1 VSDPTESD
9 LRDLLTSRLAAR
21 LRLDPAELD
30 RRERFS
36 RYGLDSAGATA
47 LIAELSATLG
57 RDLSPT
63 LIWAHPSVEELAR
76 HLSGAGSGEVV
87 PASVPVPRT
96 SSHSLD
102 MEPIAIVG
110 VACRFPGSPDW
121 PAFWRLLRDGVDAT
135 GTVPSDRWDAEA
147 WYDPDPQAPGKI
159 NTRRGAF
166 LDRVDQFDP
175 LFFGISP
182 REACEMD
189 PQQRLMLE
197 LSWEAL
203 EDAGIPPRS
212 LAGSKT
218 GVFVG
223 AIGHDYGELH
233 RLSGATVTS
242 HTGPGTNLAIIA
254 NRVSYLLGLRG
265 PSLTVDTACSASLVS
280 VHLAC
285 QSLRSGE
292 CAVALAGGINMILA
306 PGFTVDLTKFGGLSG
321 DGRCKAFDA
330 RADGFARGE
339 GGGVVVLKPLSRA
352 LADGDPVWCL
362 IRGGAVNNDGSS
374 NGLTAPSPQAQVE
387 VLTDAYAR
395 TGVDPRRVHYVEAHG
410 TGTRLGDPIEAR
422 SLAAVL
428 CAGRD
433 PERPLVVGSAKTNIA
448 HQEGAAGIA
457 GLIKLALA
465 IRHRQVPPSLHF
477 ETPNPD
483 IPFEELRLRVQ
494 TALGPW
500 PAPPDEPAVGAVS
513 SFGWGGTN
521 CHLILEELPASRAE
535 ILLLEG
541 GSEEEVRERFQGNAA
556 AGPGAEA
563 SFRLAVSVRAP
574 EELPERLAAFLAGQ
588 ARAGLFTGRG
598 ERHGLVFVFSGM
610 GSMWTG
616 LGRDLLRAEP
626 LVRARL
632 EQCDRLLRPWV
643 GWSLLDELVA
653 GDRWLLAEV
662 SIPAIFAIQ
671 AALSDLWRSW
681 GIEPDA
687 VIGHSCGEVAAA
699 YAAGVLS
706 LEEGIRVSVVY
717 GRTLGKVD
725 GPGGIGVLELPPD
738 EAAARIAARGLPLEL
753 AGRLSPSST
762 TVAGPGGA
770 VDLLVAEVKAEGRFA
785 ARVAVDAAAHTAA
798 VEPHLPSMRE
808 QLADLAPRRPSVPL
822 VSTLTGGPLDR
833 PMDGDYWA
841 ANLRHTVL
849 FSDGVEH
856 LLGAGFDLFL
866 QIDPHPILATPLE
879 QSFAGRGRALASL
892 RRREDPRSVLFDSL
906 GALWAAGRPVR
917 EEAIHPDPRSERSE
931 GSVELL
937 PLSARTPE
945 ALRALARSTAGV
957 LREEADG
964 THRDVCRQ
972 AARGRGRHEH
982 GLGLTGRSRAE
993 LAGKLEAFARG
1004 EMVPGAVSGRRP
1016 RGDRGKLVFVFAGQG
1031 PQWPGMGRQL
1041 LADEPVFRQAFERC
1055 DDLLRPYLGD
1065 SLLRR
1070 IEREGALDHTEVAQP
1085 ALFALEVALAAL
1097 WRSWGIVPDAVVGH
1111 SVGEIAAA
1119 WAAGILSLE
1128 EAARVAALRGRAMEP
1143 ARGRG
1148 AMAAVELS
1156 EDEARASLSQIPEE
1170 LLCIAAVNGPAAVTV
1185 AGDPAAMDGFVARLA
1200 AQGATARRLRVEYA
1214 FHSPQME
1221 PYGREVEE
1229 ALAGLRPRPALI
1241 PMASTVTGALV
1252 EGPELD
1258 GSYWR
1263 RNVRQPVR
1271 FADAVGVLA
1280 RHASFLEVGPHP
1292 VLSAAVSQGLE
1303 ARGREAALLAS
1314 LRRGRDE
1321 RETMREALAGLW
1333 VLGHPVEWSAV
1344 FPDGGRPVRLPTYP
1358 FQRQRYWFEVPER
1371 EERREP
1377 AAAPT
1382 PVPASVEV
1390 SAPVAAP
1397 VPVPFEVLPEPSP
1410 AGEGV
1415 ELLLAEQLDAFNRMV
1430 ALQLDVLSRAGSE
1443 HL

>member
-1 VSDPTESD
+1 MSRPTESD
-9 LRDLLTSRLAAR
+9 LRDLLTARLAAR

-76 HLSGAGSGEVV
+76 HLAGAGESGEVIA
-87 PASVPVPRT
+87 ASTPVQRVSAP
-96 SSHSLD
+96 SDS
-102 MEPIAIVG
+102 EPIAIVG
-110 VACRFPGSPDW
+110 VACRFPGAPDW
-121 PAFWRLLRDGVDAT
+121 RGFWQLLREGVDAT
-135 GTVPSDRWDAEA
+135 GTVPPDRWDAEA

-223 AIGHDYGELH
+223 AIGHDYAELH
-233 RLSGATVTS
+233 RLAGATVTS
-242 HTGPGTNLAIIA
+242 HTGPGTNLAIIS

-292 CAVALAGGINMILA
+292 CAVALAGGVNMILA

-352 LADGDPVWCL
+352 LADGDPIWCL
-362 IRGGAVNNDGSS
+362 IRGGAMNNDGSS

-428 CAGRD
+428 CSGRD
-433 PERPLVVGSAKTNIA
+433 PERPLIVGSAKTNIA

-483 IPFEELRLRVQ
+483 IPFDELRLRVQ

-500 PAPPDEPAVGAVS
+500 PAPPDEPALGAVS

-541 GSEEEVRERFQGNAA
+541 REVEEVLGGHAR
-556 AGPGAEA
+556 GPGEG
-563 SFRLAVSVRAP
+563 FRLAVSVRAP
-574 EELPERLAAFLAGQ
+574 EEMPERMAAFLAGQ
-588 ARAGLFTGRG
+588 PRAGVSRGRG

-610 GSMWTG
+610 GAMWAG
-616 LGRDLLRAEP
+616 IGRDLLRVDP

-643 GWSLLDELVA
+643 GWSLLDELVT
-653 GDRWLLAEV
+653 GDRWLRAEV
-662 SIPAIFAIQ
+662 SIPGVFAVQ

-687 VIGHSCGEVAAA
+687 VIGHSCGEIAAA

-717 GRTLGKVD
+717 GRTLGKID

-738 EAAARIAARGLPLEL
+738 EAARRIADRGLPLEL
-753 AGRLSPSST
+753 AGRLSPSSA

-785 ARVAVDAAAHTAA
+785 ARVAVDAAAHTVG
-798 VEPHLPSMRE
+798 VEPHLPAMRE
-808 QLADLAPRRPSVPL
+808 QLAGLAPRRPAVPL

-841 ANLRHTVL
+841 ANLRQTVL

-866 QIDPHPILATPLE
+866 QIDAHPILATPLE
-879 QSFAGRGRALASL
+879 QTFAGRGRALASL

-917 EEAIHPDPRSERSE
+917 REAVHPDPRAEAA
-931 GSVELL
+931 VELL

-945 ALRALARSTAGV
+945 ALRDLARSTAGV

-972 AARGRGRHEH
+972 AARGRGQHEH
-982 GLGLTGRSRAE
+982 GLGLTGRSRAD

-1041 LADEPVFRQAFERC
+1041 LAEEPVFRQAFERC
-1055 DDLLRPYLGD
+1055 DDLLLPYLGD

-1070 IEREGALDHTEVAQP
+1070 MEREGALDQTEVAQP
-1085 ALFALEVALAAL
+1085 ALFALEVALATL

-1148 AMAAVELS
+1148 AMAALELS
-1156 EDEARASLSQIPEE
+1156 EDEARAALGEVPEE
-1170 LLCIAAVNGPAAVTV
+1170 RLCIAAVNGPAAVTV
-1185 AGDPAAMDGFVARLA
+1185 AGDPAALDDFVARLT

-1221 PYGREVEE
+1221 PHDREVEA

-1241 PMASTVTGALV
+1241 PMASTVTGFLV

-1271 FADAVGVLA
+1271 FADAIATLA
-1280 RHASFLEVGPHP
+1280 GHASFLQSSFLEVGPHP
-1292 VLSAAVSQGLE
+1292 VLSAAVAQGLE
-1303 ARGREAALLAS
+1303 ARGREAVLLAS

-1333 VLGHPVEWSAV
+1333 VLGHPVDWSAV

-1371 EERREP
+1371 AEAREP
-1377 AAAPT
+1377 AA
-1382 PVPASVEV
+1382 VSV
-1390 SAPVAAP
+1390 P
-1397 VPVPFEVLPEPSP
+1397 VPVEALAEPSP
-1410 AGEGV
+1410 AAEGT

-1430 ALQLDVLSRAGSE
+1430 ALQLDVLARAGSE

>member
-1 VSDPTESD
+1 
-9 LRDLLTSRLAAR
+9 
-21 LRLDPAELD
+21 
-30 RRERFS
+30 
-36 RYGLDSAGATA
+36 
-47 LIAELSATLG
+47 
-57 RDLSPT
+57 
-63 LIWAHPSVEELAR
+63 
-76 HLSGAGSGEVV
+76 
-87 PASVPVPRT
+87 
-96 SSHSLD
+96 
-102 MEPIAIVG
+102 
-110 VACRFPGSPDW
+110 
-121 PAFWRLLRDGVDAT
+121 
-135 GTVPSDRWDAEA
+135 
-147 WYDPDPQAPGKI
+147 
-159 NTRRGAF
+159 
-166 LDRVDQFDP
+166 
-175 LFFGISP
+175 
-182 REACEMD
+182 
-189 PQQRLMLE
+189 
-197 LSWEAL
+197 
-203 EDAGIPPRS
+203 
-212 LAGSKT
+212 
-218 GVFVG
+218 
-223 AIGHDYGELH
+223 
-233 RLSGATVTS
+233 
-242 HTGPGTNLAIIA
+242 TGPGTNLAIIA

-285 QSLRSGE
+285 QSLRAGE
-292 CAVALAGGINMILA
+292 CSVALAGGVNMILA

-352 LADGDPVWCL
+352 LADGDPIWCL
-362 IRGGAVNNDGSS
+362 IRGGALNNDGSS

-395 TGVDPRRVHYVEAHG
+395 TGIDPRRVHYVEAHG
-410 TGTRLGDPIEAR
+410 TGTQLGDPIEAR

-521 CHLILEELPASRAE
+521 GHLILEELPASRAE
-535 ILLLEG
+535 ILLVEG
-541 GSEEEVRERFQGNAA
+541 ASEEEVRQRFQGSAA
-556 AGPGAEA
+556 ASPGAEP
-563 SFRLAVSVRAP
+563 SFRLAVSVRSR

-588 ARAGLFTGRG
+588 ARAGLFAGRG

-610 GSMWTG
+610 GSMWAG
-616 LGRDLLRAEP
+616 LGRDLLPSEP

-643 GWSLLDELVA
+643 GWSLLDELVS
-653 GDRWLLAEV
+653 GDRWVQAEM
-662 SIPAIFAIQ
+662 SIPAIFAVQ
-671 AALSDLWRSW
+671 VALSDLWRSW

-687 VIGHSCGEVAAA
+687 VIGHSCGEIAAA

-706 LEEGIRVSVVY
+706 LEEGIQVSVVY
-717 GRTLGKVD
+717 SRTLGKVD

-738 EAAARIAARGLPLEL
+738 DAARRIEARGLPLEL

-762 TVAGPGGA
+762 AVAGPGGA

-785 ARVAVDAAAHTAA
+785 ARVTANAPAHTVAL
-798 VEPHLPSMRE
+798 EPHLPAMRE
-808 QLADLAPRRPSVPL
+808 QLAGLAPRRPSVPL

-849 FSDGVEH
+849 FSDAVEH

-879 QSFAGRGRALASL
+879 QTFAGRGRALASL

-906 GALWAAGRPVR
+906 GALWAAGRPVHG
-917 EEAIHPDPRSERSE
+917 EAIHPDPRSE
-931 GSVELL
+931 GCVELL

-972 AARGRGRHEH
+972 AARGRGQHEH
-982 GLGLTGRSRAE
+982 GLGLTGRSRAD

-1016 RGDRGKLVFVFAGQG
+1016 RGDRGKLVLVFAGQG

-1041 LADEPVFRQAFERC
+1041 LAEEPVFRQAFERC
-1055 DDLLRPYLGD
+1055 DDLLLPYLGD

-1070 IEREGALDHTEVAQP
+1070 MEREGALDHTEVAQP
-1085 ALFALEVALAAL
+1085 ALFALEVALATL

-1128 EAARVAALRGRAMEP
+1128 EAARVA
-1143 ARGRG
+1143 
-1148 AMAAVELS
+1148 
-1156 EDEARASLSQIPEE
+1156 
-1170 LLCIAAVNGPAAVTV
+1170 
-1185 AGDPAAMDGFVARLA
+1185 
-1200 AQGATARRLRVEYA
+1200 
-1214 FHSPQME
+1214 
-1221 PYGREVEE
+1221 
-1229 ALAGLRPRPALI
+1229 
-1241 PMASTVTGALV
+1241 
-1252 EGPELD
+1252 
-1258 GSYWR
+1258 
-1263 RNVRQPVR
+1263 
-1271 FADAVGVLA
+1271 
-1280 RHASFLEVGPHP
+1280 
-1292 VLSAAVSQGLE
+1292 
-1303 ARGREAALLAS
+1303 
-1314 LRRGRDE
+1314 
-1321 RETMREALAGLW
+1321 
-1333 VLGHPVEWSAV
+1333 
-1344 FPDGGRPVRLPTYP
+1344 
-1358 FQRQRYWFEVPER
+1358 
-1371 EERREP
+1371 
-1377 AAAPT
+1377 
-1382 PVPASVEV
+1382 
-1390 SAPVAAP
+1390 
-1397 VPVPFEVLPEPSP
+1397 
-1410 AGEGV
+1410 
-1415 ELLLAEQLDAFNRMV
+1415 
-1430 ALQLDVLSRAGSE
+1430 
-1443 HL
+1443 

>member
-1 VSDPTESD
+1 LKEQLLSHPTESD

-47 LIAELSATLG
+47 LIAELSSTLG

-63 LIWAHPSVEELAR
+63 LIWAYPSVDELAR
-76 HLSGAGSGEVV
+76 HLSGAGGGEVV
-87 PASVPVPRT
+87 AAAIPVPQVSPR
-96 SSHSLD
+96 SSD
-102 MEPIAIVG
+102 AEPIAIVG
-110 VACRFPGSPDW
+110 VACRFPGAPDW
-121 PAFWRLLRDGVDAT
+121 RAFWQLLRDGVDAT
-135 GTVPSDRWDAEA
+135 GTVPPDRWDAEA

-166 LDRVDQFDP
+166 LDHVDQFDP

-223 AIGHDYGELH
+223 AIGHDYAELH

-292 CAVALAGGINMILA
+292 CGVALAGGVNMILA

-352 LADGDPVWCL
+352 LADGDPIWCL

-395 TGVDPRRVHYVEAHG
+395 AGIDPRRVHYVEAHG
-410 TGTRLGDPIEAR
+410 TGTQLGDPIEAR

-483 IPFEELRLRVQ
+483 IPFDELRLRVQ

-541 GSEEEVRERFQGNAA
+541 GSEEEVRARFQGNAA
-556 AGPGAEA
+556 VPSAAEA

-574 EELPERLAAFLAGQ
+574 EELPERLAAFLTGQ
-588 ARAGLFTGRG
+588 ARPGVFSGMDAGRG
-598 ERHGLVFVFSGM
+598 DRHGLVFVFSGM

-643 GWSLLDELVA
+643 GWSLLDELVT

-662 SIPAIFAIQ
+662 AIPAIFAVQ
-671 AALSDLWRSW
+671 AALADLWRSW

-687 VIGHSCGEVAAA
+687 VIGHSCGEIAAA

-717 GRTLGKVD
+717 SRTLGKVD

-753 AGRLSPSST
+753 SGRLSPSST
-762 TVAGPGGA
+762 TVAGPAAA
-770 VDLLVAEVKAEGRFA
+770 VELLVAEVKAEGRFA
-785 ARVAVDAAAHTAA
+785 ARVALTAAAHTAA
-798 VEPHLPSMRE
+798 LEPHLPAMRE

-833 PMDGDYWA
+833 PMDGGYWA
-841 ANLRHTVL
+841 ANLRSTVL
-849 FSDGVEH
+849 FADGVEH

-866 QIDPHPILATPLE
+866 QIDPHPILTTPLE
-879 QSFAGRGRALASL
+879 QNFAGRGRALASL

-906 GALWAAGRPVR
+906 AALWAAGRPVR
-917 EEAIHPDPRSERSE
+917 VDAVHPDPHAAGPLDRT
-931 GSVELL
+931 ELL

-957 LREEADG
+957 LREEAEG

-972 AARGRGRHEH
+972 AARGRGQHEH

-1055 DDLLRPYLGD
+1055 DDLLLPYLGD

-1070 IEREGALDHTEVAQP
+1070 MEREGALDHTEVAQP

-1156 EDEARASLSQIPEE
+1156 EDEARAALGDTPEE
-1170 LLCIAAVNGPAAVTV
+1170 RLCIAAVNGPAAVTV
-1185 AGDPAAMDGFVARLA
+1185 AGDPAALDDFLARLA

-1221 PYGREVEE
+1221 PCDREVEE
-1229 ALAGLRPRPALI
+1229 ALADLRPRPALI

-1303 ARGREAALLAS
+1303 AHGREAVLLAS

-1321 RETMREALAGLW
+1321 RETTQEALAGLW
-1333 VLGHPVEWSAV
+1333 VLGHPVDWSAV

-1371 EERREP
+1371 GERREP
-1377 AAAPT
+1377 V
-1382 PVPASVEV
+1382 PVPA
-1390 SAPVAAP
+1390 P
-1397 VPVPFEVLPEPSP
+1397 VPWSAQMPPEPSP

-1430 ALQLDVLSRAGSE
+1430 ALQLDVLSRAGGE

>member
-1 VSDPTESD
+1 MSHRAESD

-36 RYGLDSAGATA
+36 RYGLDSSGATA

-63 LIWAHPSVEELAR
+63 LIWAYPSVDELAR
-76 HLSGAGSGEVV
+76 HLSGAGAESTEVV
-87 PASVPVPRT
+87 PASTPVPRVPP
-96 SSHSLD
+96 HSLD
-102 MEPIAIVG
+102 TEPIAIVG

-121 PAFWRLLRDGVDAT
+121 RAFWQLLRDGVDAT
-135 GTVPSDRWDAEA
+135 GTVPPDRWDAEA

-223 AIGHDYGELH
+223 AIGHDYAELH
-233 RLSGATVTS
+233 RLAGATVTS

-285 QSLRSGE
+285 QSLRAGE
-292 CAVALAGGINMILA
+292 CSVALAGGVNMILA

-410 TGTRLGDPIEAR
+410 TGTQLGDPIEAR

-535 ILLLEG
+535 ILLVEG
-541 GSEEEVRERFQGNAA
+541 GSGEEVRARVGGRAQERVQGMRPAPPRVEIRGYEQGRPTGTGEGVSSLGDDPLPSPGFQPGEGGGPVH
-556 AGPGAEA
+556 AGLP
-563 SFRLAVSVRAP
+563 FRLAVSVRAL
-574 EELPERLAAFLAGQ
+574 EEMPERLAAFLAGQ
-588 ARAGLFTGRG
+588 ARPGIFSGRG

-610 GSMWTG
+610 GSMWAG

-632 EQCDRLLRPWV
+632 EQC
-643 GWSLLDELVA
+643 
-653 GDRWLLAEV
+653 
-662 SIPAIFAIQ
+662 
-671 AALSDLWRSW
+671 
-681 GIEPDA
+681 
-687 VIGHSCGEVAAA
+687 
-699 YAAGVLS
+699 
-706 LEEGIRVSVVY
+706 
-717 GRTLGKVD
+717 
-725 GPGGIGVLELPPD
+725 
-738 EAAARIAARGLPLEL
+738 
-753 AGRLSPSST
+753 
-762 TVAGPGGA
+762 
-770 VDLLVAEVKAEGRFA
+770 
-785 ARVAVDAAAHTAA
+785 
-798 VEPHLPSMRE
+798 
-808 QLADLAPRRPSVPL
+808 
-822 VSTLTGGPLDR
+822 
-833 PMDGDYWA
+833 
-841 ANLRHTVL
+841 
-849 FSDGVEH
+849 
-856 LLGAGFDLFL
+856 
-866 QIDPHPILATPLE
+866 
-879 QSFAGRGRALASL
+879 
-892 RRREDPRSVLFDSL
+892 
-906 GALWAAGRPVR
+906 
-917 EEAIHPDPRSERSE
+917 
-931 GSVELL
+931 
-937 PLSARTPE
+937 
-945 ALRALARSTAGV
+945 
-957 LREEADG
+957 
-964 THRDVCRQ
+964 
-972 AARGRGRHEH
+972 
-982 GLGLTGRSRAE
+982 
-993 LAGKLEAFARG
+993 
-1004 EMVPGAVSGRRP
+1004 
-1016 RGDRGKLVFVFAGQG
+1016 
-1031 PQWPGMGRQL
+1031 
-1041 LADEPVFRQAFERC
+1041 
-1055 DDLLRPYLGD
+1055 
-1065 SLLRR
+1065 
-1070 IEREGALDHTEVAQP
+1070 
-1085 ALFALEVALAAL
+1085 
-1097 WRSWGIVPDAVVGH
+1097 
-1111 SVGEIAAA
+1111 
-1119 WAAGILSLE
+1119 
-1128 EAARVAALRGRAMEP
+1128 
-1143 ARGRG
+1143 
-1148 AMAAVELS
+1148 
-1156 EDEARASLSQIPEE
+1156 
-1170 LLCIAAVNGPAAVTV
+1170 
-1185 AGDPAAMDGFVARLA
+1185 
-1200 AQGATARRLRVEYA
+1200 
-1214 FHSPQME
+1214 
-1221 PYGREVEE
+1221 
-1229 ALAGLRPRPALI
+1229 
-1241 PMASTVTGALV
+1241 
-1252 EGPELD
+1252 
-1258 GSYWR
+1258 
-1263 RNVRQPVR
+1263 
-1271 FADAVGVLA
+1271 
-1280 RHASFLEVGPHP
+1280 
-1292 VLSAAVSQGLE
+1292 
-1303 ARGREAALLAS
+1303 
-1314 LRRGRDE
+1314 
-1321 RETMREALAGLW
+1321 
-1333 VLGHPVEWSAV
+1333 
-1344 FPDGGRPVRLPTYP
+1344 
-1358 FQRQRYWFEVPER
+1358 
-1371 EERREP
+1371 
-1377 AAAPT
+1377 
-1382 PVPASVEV
+1382 
-1390 SAPVAAP
+1390 
-1397 VPVPFEVLPEPSP
+1397 
-1410 AGEGV
+1410 
-1415 ELLLAEQLDAFNRMV
+1415 
-1430 ALQLDVLSRAGSE
+1430 
-1443 HL
+1443 